1 MKVVYGF
8 VVSLLLLSA
17 VVDAKDWQERM
28 RDLPKMAVEHDSSE
42 VRALPCH
49 VLPLLS
55 SCESAKDDALP
66 QQTSTCKSAAVV
78 GYAPVWIQEDSTS
91 QSTTCLES
99 PNIPMCW

>member
-42 VRALPCH
+42 VRALP
-49 VLPLLS
+49 
-55 SCESAKDDALP
+55 
-66 QQTSTCKSAAVV
+66 
-78 GYAPVWIQEDSTS
+78 YPVMYY
-91 QSTTCLES
+91 LY
-99 PNIPMCW
+99 